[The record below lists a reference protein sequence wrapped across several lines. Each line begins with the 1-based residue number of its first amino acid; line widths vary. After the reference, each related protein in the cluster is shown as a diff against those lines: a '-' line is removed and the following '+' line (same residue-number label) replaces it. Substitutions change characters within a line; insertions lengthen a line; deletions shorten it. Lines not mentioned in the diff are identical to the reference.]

1 MNDKANQSK
10 SFANTKDNSKVKKN
24 AMVVPIHFGKLTLTE
39 YFTTYD
45 NSIKKGDSLLIKSD
59 RGSELGTALS
69 KPILESEYKDEVF
82 GRVIRH
88 SRLTERSKAA
98 EIPDGIEREMKFF
111 CSTMSK
117 ELNLNLKIQD
127 VEYLLGGE
135 RAIFYFTANG
145 RVDFRQLVKNLASK
159 FHTRIEMRQIG
170 FRDNAKLFGGF
181 GKCGLELCCTTFLK
195 TYPEVTI
202 KMAYLQKGSSESSK
216 VTGQCGKLL
225 CCLQYENDLYIELK
239 RNLPNRGEV
248 VETSSG
254 SGEVI
259 NVDVLNQKITF
270 VNDAKEYFT
279 VEPKEVKKVTES
291 RRKKNEQK

>member
-1 MNDKANQSK
+1 MNEKVDRPESNVKA
-10 SFANTKDNSKVKKN
+10 KDHQKNKKE

-45 NSIKKGDSLLIKSD
+45 SFIKKDDSLLIKSE
-59 RGSELGTALS
+59 RGSELGVALS
-69 KPILESEYKDEVF
+69 KPIPDEDYKGETF
-82 GRVIRH
+82 GKVIRH

-98 EIPDGIEREMKFF
+98 EIPDGIEREMKHF
-111 CSTMSK
+111 CSTNSK
-117 ELNLNLKIQD
+117 ELSLNMKVQD

-135 RAIFYFTANG
+135 RAIFYFTSNG

-181 GKCGLELCCTTFLK
+181 GKCGLELCCTSFLK
-195 TYPEVTI
+195 TYPDVNI
-202 KMAYLQKGSSESSK
+202 KMAYLQKGSSESNK

-248 VETSSG
+248 VDTENG

-279 VEPKEVKKVTES
+279 VDPKNIKNVSKGRS
-291 RRKKNEQK
+291 HQNEQK